1 MENKYKSI
9 IRTRFYFIC
18 SMFLALGIIVG
29 INWQNTWFPFV
40 LCFII
45 FIGLLL
51 RQSDKIFLFLLSS
64 LIFTSG
70 WFISS
75 VRNNEIEQ
83 NLSLAD
89 SLHGKTVSF
98 SGIVHS
104 IKETEYGWRTDCE
117 ILFLSDN
124 PIKGDF
130 NVSVYGKG
138 PIPNEGDTLLSK
150 GEMKKLVGK
159 RNPGDFDFRS
169 HFSRQGN
176 YGRLFI
182 DKKYDSCG
190 LMIEEGSGEESDED
204 YQNRVPHINGLDNRN
219 RGMRIKSVFL
229 MILATINL

>member
-1 MENKYKSI
+1 MENKYKNI
-9 IRTRFYFIC
+9 IRTRFYFFC
-18 SMFLALGIIVG
+18 SIFLSLGIIVG
-29 INWQNTWFPFV
+29 ISWQNTWIPFV

-51 RQSDKIFLFLLSS
+51 RQSDTIFLFLLSS

-130 NVSVYGKG
+130 NVSIYGKG
-138 PIPNEGDTLLSK
+138 PIPNEGDTLLSI

-169 HFSRQGN
+169 HFSRQGS

-182 DKKYDSCG
+182 DKKHDS
-190 LMIEEGSGEESDED
+190 
-204 YQNRVPHINGLDNRN
+204 
-219 RGMRIKSVFL
+219 
-229 MILATINL
+229 